1 MQLIITMPYRSLTN
15 SMCSLPD
22 FSLVIAVEEMLSGTP
37 LCEHKL
43 QGGFPGGARDVGKEV
58 KHSRHVT
65 DHQLGEHHHQ
75 TLSTNNRCYHTQ
87 PRSGIKIF
95 IICMLFKLHLKSNER
110 GNV

>member
-1 MQLIITMPYRSLTN
+1 MQLIIKMPYRSLIY

-22 FSLVIAVEEMLSGTP
+22 FSLIIAIKEMLSGAP

-43 QGGFPGGARDVGKEV
+43 QGRFPCGAWDIGQEV

-75 TLSTNNRCYHTQ
+75 TLTTNNR
-87 PRSGIKIF
+87 R
-95 IICMLFKLHLKSNER
+95 
-110 GNV
+110 